1 MSTYISEP
9 NKHIQ
14 DYLDYYFDGK
24 KNFEYAVLLNGAWG
38 SGKTWFVKKYLE
50 KKEDQGKKICYV
62 SLNGIAKTSLIDEAI
77 FKSIHPILG
86 SKGAKLAGQILK
98 GTLKATVKIDLDGDS
113 KSDGSISGG
122 IPKIELPDY
131 LKINDNFILVFD
143 DLERCE
149 LKKEEVLG
157 YINYFVEQ
165 EGIKTLIV
173 SNEEEIK
180 DNDEYARKKE
190 KLIGATFSYIE
201 DQNLAIKSILDE
213 ISEVDLKS
221 ILNSEIELITQTFN
235 QVGYKNLRAFKQ
247 TIFDFER
254 FYKRKYFED
263 KDDSFDSEIFKKVLR
278 AFLIL
283 SLENKKG
290 RFDKEVLNFKSDLN
304 EENSKKPVDKI
315 VESISGF
322 VEEKAQEFKKKYQ
335 MNLAEYMFSK
345 DLWDQILNKNIIN
358 DSLISNE
365 LYQIYF
371 RLKEEP
377 PTWFKLW
384 HYLDLEQKEFEELVK
399 EAKLTIENKSLTN
412 VTDILHTVSMLV
424 YFKEKSL
431 IFFSIESLLVL
442 AINQYKKIVNLQE
455 NIKKFG
461 YFDICDESGGYG
473 LYARELP
480 IFQKFLKDIAQA
492 YEDKYIEKNEE
503 RGKLLLTLMEN
514 DSYEFYQQIT
524 NKFYDYP
531 ILNALEPKD
540 FINQLCK
547 INYRCAMSAIDGLK
561 SRYTAH
567 SQAKIYLQ
575 EEKWFERVIEVTNEK
590 LAQPITILEKHKL
603 QDKFLPNLTEIKNT
617 AYKG

>member
-1 MSTYISEP
+1 MVECISLP
-9 NKHIQ
+9 NKHIE

-38 SGKTWFVKKYLE
+38 SGKTWFVKQYL
-50 KKEDQGKKICYV
+50 KKKKDQGKKICYV
-62 SLNGIAKTSLIDEAI
+62 SLNGIAKTSMIDEAI

-86 SKGAKLAGQILK
+86 SKSAKLAGQILK
-98 GTLKATVKIDLDGDS
+98 GTLKAIIKVDLDNDG
-113 KSDGSISGG
+113 KSDGNIAGSIPN
-122 IPKIELPDY
+122 IDLPDY

-180 DNDEYARKKE
+180 DNEEYTRKKE

-201 DQNLAIKSILDE
+201 DQNLAIQSILDE
-213 ISEVDLKS
+213 ISESDLKTL
-221 ILNSEIELITQTFN
+221 LNSEIELIKQTFN
-235 QVGYKNLRAFKQ
+235 QVGYKNLRSFKQ
-247 TIFDFER
+247 VIFDFER
-254 FYKRKYFED
+254 FYKKEYFD
-263 KDDSFDSEIFKKVLR
+263 FKDSFDSELFQKILK

-283 SLENKKG
+283 ALENKIG
-290 RFDKEVLNFKSDLN
+290 RFDKKILNFKSELEDISN
-304 EENSKKPVDKI
+304 KDPVNKI
-315 VESISGF
+315 AESISGF
-322 VEEKAQEFKKKYQ
+322 VGENAQEFKKKYQ
-335 MNLAEYMFSK
+335 MNLTEYVFSK

-358 DSLISNE
+358 DSLINDE
-365 LYQIYF
+365 LYQTYF
-371 RLKEEP
+371 RLKADP

-384 HYLDLEQKEFEELVK
+384 HYLDLEQEEFEELVK
-399 EAKLTIENKSLTN
+399 ETKLSIEHQSLTN
-412 VTDILHTVSMLV
+412 GTDILHTVSMLV

-442 AINQYKKIVNLQE
+442 AISQYKQIVNLEE

-461 YFDICDESGGYG
+461 YFDIRDESGGYG

-531 ILNALEPKD
+531 ILNALEPED
-540 FINQLCK
+540 FLNQLCK

-561 SRYTAH
+561 SRYTVH

-575 EEKWFERVIEVTNEK
+575 EEKWFELVIAVTNEK
-590 LAQPITILEKHKL
+590 LSQPTTILEKHKL
-603 QDKFLPNLTEIKNT
+603 QDKFLPSLMEIKNT

>member
-1 MSTYISEP
+1 MSNYISEP
-9 NKHIQ
+9 NKHIE
-14 DYLDYYFDGK
+14 DYLDYYFDGN

-38 SGKTWFVKKYLE
+38 SGKTWFVKQYLE

-62 SLNGIAKTSLIDEAI
+62 SLNGISKTSMIDDAI
-77 FKSIHPILG
+77 FKSIHPILS
-86 SKGAKLAGQILK
+86 SKAAKLAGQILK
-98 GTLKATVKIDLDGDS
+98 SGIKATTRIDVDADG
-113 KSDGSISGG
+113 KSDGSISGS

-131 LKINDNFILVFD
+131 LKINDNFVLAFD

-173 SNEEEIK
+173 SNEEEIR
-180 DNDEYARKKE
+180 DNEEYTRKKE

-201 DQNLAIKSILDE
+201 DQNLAIQSILDE
-213 ISEVDLKS
+213 ISESDLKTL
-221 ILNSEIELITQTFN
+221 LNSEIELIKQTFN
-235 QVGYKNLRAFKQ
+235 QVGYKNLRSFKQ
-247 TIFDFER
+247 AIFDFER
-254 FYKRKYFED
+254 FYKKEYFD
-263 KDDSFDSEIFKKVLR
+263 FKDSFDSELFQKILK

-283 SLENKKG
+283 ALENKIG
-290 RFDKEVLNFKSDLN
+290 RFDKKILNFKSELEDISN
-304 EENSKKPVDKI
+304 KDPVNKI
-315 VESISGF
+315 AESISGF
-322 VEEKAQEFKKKYQ
+322 VGENAQEFKKKYQ
-335 MNLAEYMFSK
+335 MNLTEYVFSK
-345 DLWDQILNKNIIN
+345 DLWDQILHKNIIN
-358 DSLISNE
+358 DSLINDE
-365 LYQIYF
+365 LYQSYF

-377 PTWFKLW
+377 PIWLKLW

-399 EAKLTIENKSLTN
+399 EAKLTIEHQSLTN

-442 AINQYKKIVNLQE
+442 AISQYKKIVNLQE

-461 YFDICDESGGYG
+461 YFDISDESGGYG

>member
-1 MSTYISEP
+1 MSNYISEP
-9 NKHIQ
+9 NKHIE
-14 DYLDYYFDGK
+14 DYLDYYFDGN

-38 SGKTWFVKKYLE
+38 SGKTWFVKQYLE

-62 SLNGIAKTSLIDEAI
+62 SLNGISKTSMIDDAI
-77 FKSIHPILG
+77 FKSIHPILS
-86 SKGAKLAGQILK
+86 SKAAKLAGQILK
-98 GTLKATVKIDLDGDS
+98 SGIKATTRIDVDADG
-113 KSDGSISGG
+113 KSDGSISGS

-131 LKINDNFILVFD
+131 LKINDNFVLAFD

-173 SNEEEIK
+173 SNEEEIR
-180 DNDEYARKKE
+180 DNEEYTRKKE

-201 DQNLAIKSILDE
+201 DQNLAIQSILDE
-213 ISEVDLKS
+213 ISESDLKTL
-221 ILNSEIELITQTFN
+221 LNSEIELIKQTFN
-235 QVGYKNLRAFKQ
+235 QVGYKNLRSFKQ
-247 TIFDFER
+247 AIFDFER
-254 FYKRKYFED
+254 FYKKEYFD
-263 KDDSFDSEIFKKVLR
+263 FKDSFDSELFQKILK

-283 SLENKKG
+283 ALENKIG
-290 RFDKEVLNFKSDLN
+290 RFDKKILNFKSELEDISN
-304 EENSKKPVDKI
+304 KDPVNKI
-315 VESISGF
+315 AESISGF
-322 VEEKAQEFKKKYQ
+322 VGENAQEFKKKYQ
-335 MNLAEYMFSK
+335 MNLTEYVFSK

-358 DSLISNE
+358 DSLINDE
-365 LYQIYF
+365 LYQSYF

-377 PTWFKLW
+377 PIWLKLW

-399 EAKLTIENKSLTN
+399 EAKLTIEHQSLTN

-442 AINQYKKIVNLQE
+442 AISQYKKIVNLQE

-461 YFDICDESGGYG
+461 YFDISDESGGYG

-480 IFQKFLKDIAQA
+480 IFQKFLKDIAQV
-492 YEDKYIEKNEE
+492 YQDKYIEKNEE
-503 RGKLLLTLMEN
+503 RGKLLLTLMEK

-531 ILNALEPKD
+531 ILNALEPQD
-540 FINQLCK
+540 FLNQLFK
-547 INYRCAMSAIDGLK
+547 INYKCAMSVLEGLK

-567 SQAKIYLQ
+567 SQAKIFIQ
-575 EEKWFERVIEVTNEK
+575 EEKWFERLIEVTNEK
-590 LAQPITILEKHKL
+590 LTQSITILEKHKL